1 MITSKLVVNN
11 NNELQEVGSPHKFH
25 PAIKTA
31 ATFLSYLFHPVF
43 VPVYV
48 IAFLLFVQ
56 PFLFV
61 GYENKQKILVLAQA
75 TLMFTFFPLVSV
87 ALLRALKFISSI
99 KLKERKDRIIPFI
112 ICNIWYFWIWYVW
125 RNLPDMPREAIV
137 FAMSVFLASS
147 IGLLFNIY
155 MKISMHAIAIGT
167 AIAFLCGL
175 SFQYDI
181 SFGLYLSVAMLI
193 GGAVATS
200 RLILNDHHPAEIYWG
215 IAIGVLAVVLANIFN

>member
-1 MITSKLVVNN
+1 MVTKLIVDKS
-11 NNELQEVGSPHKFH
+11 EGLQEVEEKAQQNLALRAVANFV
-25 PAIKTA
+25 
-31 ATFLSYLFHPVF
+31 SYVFHPVF

-61 GYENKQKILVLAQA
+61 GFEARQKMLIIVQSF
-75 TLMFTFFPLVSV
+75 LMFTFFPLISV
-87 ALLRALKFISSI
+87 GLLKALKFISSV

-125 RNLPDMPREAIV
+125 RNLPQIPHDAVV

-167 AIAFLCGL
+167 AIAFLVGL

-181 SFGLYLSVAMLI
+181 SFGLYLSVAFLI
-193 GGAVATS
+193 GGAVCTS
-200 RLILNDHHPAEIYWG
+200 RLILNDHQPAEIYWG
-215 IAIGVLAVVLANIFN
+215 LATGVMAVMLANIIV